1 MNDRIRQLSKC
12 LSKMAS
18 TLVSGSH
25 YAVDGNTAEDVNTVF
40 SRIDCFVN
48 KRLRA
53 SPAGREYKEKVR
65 AKKRLPLSVS

>member
-48 KRLRA
+48 VVEC
-53 SPAGREYKEKVR
+53 G
-65 AKKRLPLSVS
+65 